1 MSESYYLV
9 QQISIDDNNQSICSE
24 PIPFPTMK
32 TIIEYSLPIFN
43 SQKTYMTHTEN
54 TNEYILKS
62 SDNENIIFF
71 ILEINNYL
79 V

>member
-1 MSESYYLV
+1 ME
-9 QQISIDDNNQSICSE
+9 
-24 PIPFPTMK
+24 

-71 ILEINNYL
+71 ILEINKYL

>member
-1 MSESYYLV
+1 MNYFV
-9 QQISIDDNNQSICSE
+9 QQISIDDNNQSIRSE
-24 PIPFPTMK
+24 PISFPTMK

-62 SDNENIIFF
+62 SENENIIFY
-71 ILEINNYL
+71 ILKIKID
-79 V
+79 